1 MKRLFSL
8 SGLVLFLI
16 LVSGTGIYYK
26 HKVLGV
32 PLLPDEERGRWLL
45 EARVAYEAEGKP
57 VKVVLA
63 LPGEG
68 WESRDEGQP
77 VSLDYGFS
85 RDLENG
91 REVGIW
97 SAREPKNRQVL
108 YYRVTVGQN
117 ESRLIFPRAKDEE
130 VPVVN
135 GAGASGAHE
144 TALSALESRS
154 RMRSSDGETF
164 VKRVQEFVAENSDDE
179 AYTFLQRYY
188 EGKYPNQWQSAL
200 VTDVLKQ
207 GGVPCRAC
215 VGVRLSEERGMQDPL
230 NLLEYFDADENVW
243 RVISPN
249 GESLEKVMVWTRGES
264 LVEVYGGKNS
274 TVHFSAS
281 KERAPTGVA
290 ERLKDASWWVGSITA
305 LPSSERA
312 AFRYVA
318 LIPLGVL
325 AVVLLRNIVG
335 LATLGTFMPVL
346 LALAFLE
353 LRLDAAM
360 IMLAS
365 MLAGGLVFRAM
376 LSNFNLLVVPR
387 VAACVV
393 IVTIFMMAVSLI
405 SFRLGAVS
413 GLRVTVFPMI
423 VLAWTIER
431 MSLSWEEEGAFAAL
445 MQVFGS
451 LIAAAAAYGMMKIE
465 VARYW
470 VEFFPEVLLI
480 LLAII
485 LMIGRYTGYRL
496 MELVRFRN
504 AAFTEA

>member
-8 SGLVLFLI
+8 PGLVVFLI
-16 LVSGTGIYYK
+16 LVSVAGIYYK

-68 WESRDEGQP
+68 WNGQDEGQP
-77 VSLDYGFS
+77 VSMDYGFS
-85 RDLENG
+85 REIENG
-91 REVGIW
+91 RKVGIW
-97 SAREPKNRQVL
+97 SAREPKNRQLL

-117 ESRLIFPRAKDEE
+117 EGRLVFPRTKGEE

-144 TALSALESRS
+144 TALAALESRC
-154 RMRSSDGETF
+154 RMRSSDEETF
-164 VKRVQEFVAENSDDE
+164 VKRVQETVAENSDDE

-188 EGKYPNQWQSAL
+188 EGKYPDQWQSVL
-200 VTDVLKQ
+200 VSDVLKQ
-207 GGVPCRAC
+207 GGVPCRPC
-215 VGVRLSEERGMQDPL
+215 VGVRLSEERGMQVPL
-230 NLLEYFDADENVW
+230 NLLEYFDVGENVW

-249 GESLEKVMVWTRGES
+249 GESLEKILVWTRGES

-274 TVHFSAS
+274 SVHFSAS
-281 KERAPTGVA
+281 KERAPSGVD
-290 ERLKDASWWVGSITA
+290 ERMRNAPRWVVSITA

-312 AFRYVA
+312 SFSYVA

-325 AVVLLRNIVG
+325 AVVLLRNLVG

-346 LALAFLE
+346 LGLAFLALE
-353 LRLDAAM
+353 PLPAF
-360 IMLAS
+360 IMLVS
-365 MLAGGLVFRAM
+365 MLAGGLIFRAM

-393 IVTIFMMAVSLI
+393 IVTIFMMVVSLI
-405 SFRLGAVS
+405 SYKLGVVS

-431 MSLSWEEEGAFAAL
+431 MSLCWEEEGAFPAL

-470 VEFFPEVLLI
+470 VEYFPEVLLI

-496 MELVRFRN
+496 FELVRFRN
-504 AAFTEA
+504 AAFSES